1 MQRAEG
7 GAAEGRTSAP
17 PVARPAGPPA
27 SDLRP
32 CARTPPPTLCP
43 DLSLRARPKLWLPV
57 PPSASPV
64 SVQLPTGCGHVGTGS
79 GLGLGTSRPN
89 VGATGSRLRTTG
101 GQLQDRISGA
111 PRAAAPA
118 REPRARGPCTPRS
131 RGGAP
136 PRPWDGGLS
145 LRPRSTDDKQVRGGE
160 RRLKATPSVSAA
172 RPAITNVPCVRSLCR
187 ASGRVLGAAHGCAAA
202 SGKRPQ
208 P

>member
-1 MQRAEG
+1 MRLDKSYPRKWPFMGLWPLQRAEG

-101 GQLQDRISGA
+101 GQLQDRISGRPGQRLQPGSLKPVGRA
-111 PRAAAPA
+111 RRGHVAGPR
-118 REPRARGPCTPRS
+118 RARGT
-131 RGGAP
+131 GGCLFAH
-136 PRPWDGGLS
+136 
-145 LRPRSTDDKQVRGGE
+145 
-160 RRLKATPSVSAA
+160 A
-172 RPAITNVPCVRSLCR
+172 RPMTSRFGEVNSA
-187 ASGRVLGAAHGCAAA
+187 
-202 SGKRPQ
+202 
-208 P
+208 